1 VLWNTS
7 IYRRAIPEIVLSA
20 AFGEKV
26 DISRTPLGV
35 EPSIYQFTGRSELRV
50 DCNKRFSAIVVLSPY
65 RLNHAWL
72 EVWRKLHAKKQKGE
86 EIKPSDESD
95 LLHQVESEGIMGYS
109 YDGTLRTV
117 VLENPYARNPF
128 VLVWARRWMSA
139 PAPKLKRYGL
149 LRLVRDVLGVS
160 GFLQIN
166 EDGEITSIV
175 LNRSSAVARN
185 FITAFQATLTDEGVA
200 VELSGT

>member
-50 DCNKRFSAIVVLSPY
+50 DWNKRFSAIVVLSPY

-109 YDGTLRTV
+109 YDGTIRTV

-128 VLVWARRWMSA
+128 PPDLFVGPFDQHWRMESGYFYLSFMGSELQR
-139 PAPKLKRYGL
+139 
-149 LRLVRDVLGVS
+149 LR
-160 GFLQIN
+160 
-166 EDGEITSIV
+166 T
-175 LNRSSAVARN
+175 
-185 FITAFQATLTDEGVA
+185 EGVPFIY
-200 VELSGT
+200 L